1 MTSTPKKVV
10 GVMVRQA
17 LIGIRRFVRRISS
30 GKTAVIAALALSL
43 ASPAM
48 ANPKYAGIVVDAKTG
63 KVLYEENADSPRFP
77 ASLTKMMT
85 LYLTF
90 EALDAGKV
98 TKNTRITF
106 SKNAAAEPPTKLGV
120 GAGNSITVEQAI
132 LALVTKSAN
141 DAATALAE
149 HLGGSEAN
157 FAAMMTAKARQ
168 LGMTRTVFR
177 NAHGLPN
184 DAQKTTARDMA
195 RLGIALREHFP
206 HHYHY
211 FSTREFRFGKHRI
224 GNHNRLLGAVKGVDG
239 IKTGF
244 TRAAGYNLVSSV
256 QTDGRSIVA
265 VVMGGSSAR
274 ARDQQ
279 MANLISRYLP
289 KASTG
294 RDQQLIARG
303 PVVIQPSAQ
312 VASAAAHSLPKI
324 APIPAGRPSEVLPV
338 TAYAQEQAKADED
351 MLARI
356 VAQDVV
362 RVAAVTEAKATDGVD
377 PVHTASAPA
386 QVSSQPTSSASGQ
399 WVIQVASMP
408 TKSEALRFLEEMK
421 ERVGGELAH
430 ANPFTEVFQ
439 HKGKTFHRARFGGFE
454 DKVSAWSAC
463 ENLKK
468 QKIQCFA
475 TMAN

>member
-1 MTSTPKKVV
+1 MRDNRFGHPNGNFQKCYPAHKPNGNAARTSIGTKGFMTSTPKKVV
-10 GVMVRQA
+10 GVTVRQA

-132 LALVTKSAN
+132 RALVTKSAN
-141 DAATALAE
+141 DAAPALAE

-195 RLGIALREHFP
+195 RLGIALRSELPLHS
-206 HHYHY
+206 HY
-211 FSTREFRFGKHRI
+211 FSTREFRFG
-224 GNHNRLLGAVKGVDG
+224 
-239 IKTGF
+239 
-244 TRAAGYNLVSSV
+244 
-256 QTDGRSIVA
+256 
-265 VVMGGSSAR
+265 
-274 ARDQQ
+274 
-279 MANLISRYLP
+279 
-289 KASTG
+289 
-294 RDQQLIARG
+294 
-303 PVVIQPSAQ
+303 IQPLG
-312 VASAAAHSLPKI
+312 H
-324 APIPAGRPSEVLPV
+324 
-338 TAYAQEQAKADED
+338 Y
-351 MLARI
+351 
-356 VAQDVV
+356 
-362 RVAAVTEAKATDGVD
+362 
-377 PVHTASAPA
+377 
-386 QVSSQPTSSASGQ
+386 
-399 WVIQVASMP
+399 
-408 TKSEALRFLEEMK
+408 
-421 ERVGGELAH
+421 
-430 ANPFTEVFQ
+430 
-439 HKGKTFHRARFGGFE
+439 
-454 DKVSAWSAC
+454 
-463 ENLKK
+463 
-468 QKIQCFA
+468 
-475 TMAN
+475 